1 MTDPTTPVRWWREAE
16 GWVALLL
23 VAVLYLPR
31 LGDSPVRGEEPRR
44 ARVAIEM
51 MESGDWVVPR
61 EQGEPFRSRP
71 PFQNWVLA
79 GTFTLLGNHGPV
91 AIRLPSVLAVLLTVW
106 VLYGYSRG
114 FLGRAG
120 ALTAAVAYP
129 TFGEMFQTGRQAETE
144 ALYVFLVGTSLI
156 AWHWGYTRGW
166 NRYLVWTVA
175 YVLAACAALTKGGLQ
190 PPVYLLGTIGAY
202 LLLTRRPLALFS
214 VSHLVGAAVGVGI
227 VLAWMFACAG
237 RVGWTD
243 TKFIWSADTGTRF
256 LGWQLGEVSRH
267 LVGFPPEVLG
277 CLLPWSPALGAY
289 LCGGFRRS
297 LGEARPAALYCGL
310 AAGLAFLTIWIPPQ
324 GATRYYAPLYPC
336 LAVLVG
342 VVADRAA
349 QGAASPAVARLGRA
363 YLLVMGIAFA
373 AAAVLMPFAPT
384 LAESAGRP
392 EFAPDPT
399 NAWFYAVGLA
409 LAAVLLLR
417 GTVDRAVR
425 VRNAAVGLALGAA
438 VFAVGVMV
446 DVRVRRADDTA
457 AAVARVAGLI
467 PPGAELVSLGQVD
480 ALFAYYYEKP
490 IPARPN
496 PFWPGALRP
505 EHVPPGTY
513 FCFLTKAIL
522 RPDLPFP
529 WEEVAAVPM
538 DRFRQPIPIDV
549 LVVGRR
555 LP

>member
-23 VAVLYLPR
+23 VAALYLPR

-44 ARVAIEM
+44 ARVSIEM

-79 GTFTLLGNHGPV
+79 GTFALLGNHGPV

-120 ALTAAVAYP
+120 SLTAAVAYP

-144 ALYVFLVGTSLI
+144 ALYVFLVGGSLI
-156 AWHWGYTRGW
+156 AWHWGFTRGW

-190 PPVYLLGTIGAY
+190 PPVYLLGTIGFY
-202 LLLTRRPLALFS
+202 LLLTRRPGALFS
-214 VSHLVGAAVGVGI
+214 VAHLVGAAAGVGI
-227 VLAWMFACAG
+227 VLAWMLACAD

-256 LGWQLGEVSRH
+256 LGWQFGEVARH
-267 LVGFPPEVLG
+267 MLGFPPEVLG

-289 LCGGFRRS
+289 LCGRFRRS
-297 LGEARPAALYCGL
+297 LGEARPAAVYCGL
-310 AAGLAFLTIWIPPQ
+310 AAGLAFLTVWIPPQ

-349 QGAASPAVARLGRA
+349 VGAAGAVVTRLGRT
-363 YLLVMGIAFA
+363 YLLVVGITFA

-417 GTVDRAVR
+417 RGTADREVR
-425 VRNAAVGLALGAA
+425 VRNAAVGLALGVAA
-438 VFAVGVMV
+438 VAVGVMV

-457 AAVARVAGLI
+457 AAVARVAGQI
-467 PPGAELVSLGQVD
+467 PPGAELVSLGHVD
-480 ALFAYYYEKP
+480 ALFAYYYERP
-490 IPARPN
+490 IPARPL
-496 PFWPGALRP
+496 PATPDD
-505 EHVPPGTY
+505 VPPGGY
-513 FCFLTKAIL
+513 FCFLSYGPV
-522 RPDLPFP
+522 RPEVPFQWDP
-529 WEEVAAVPM
+529 VGVVPM
-538 DRFRQPIPIDV
+538 DRFRQDIPTQV
-549 LVVGRR
+549 MVVGRR